1 MNDYERLLKRKLQ
14 DPEFKALWDA
24 SEAEYTMISALIKAR
39 NEAGL
44 TQQQLSTEVGFS
56 QSILSRIE
64 NGKANPSLKTLDRL
78 AKGMGKKL
86 VIGFM

>member
-1 MNDYERLLKRKLQ
+1 MNDSERLLKRKLQ

-44 TQQQLSTEVGFS
+44 T
-56 QSILSRIE
+56 
-64 NGKANPSLKTLDRL
+64 
-78 AKGMGKKL
+78 
-86 VIGFM
+86 